1 MKSNITTGQG
11 DAGRTTALDGSAV
24 DKSHPIMNAVGTL
37 DALRAQTALLRL
49 QLQEK
54 CPEELSEINFL
65 LFLLRTFFLIGTAI
79 SDPHG
84 RKPECRHSEITQEH
98 LERLESEQE
107 RLESGLQLPRA
118 FIVSATNIVSA
129 QADITASAART
140 FERSLVALCQT
151 MPDFNNPICLAF
163 ANRLSDYFF
172 VLARHIEKGHHH
184 PVNYSS
190 LDEL

>member
-11 DAGRTTALDGSAV
+11 DTGKTTALDGSTV
-24 DKSHPIMNAVGTL
+24 DKSHPIMNAVGAL

-54 CPEELSEINFL
+54 YPEELSEANFL
-65 LFLLRTFFLIGTAI
+65 LFLLHTFFLIGTAI

-84 RKPECRHSEITQEH
+84 RTPKGRHSEITQEH
-98 LERLESEQE
+98 LDHLESEQE
-107 RLESGLQLPRA
+107 RLESGLQLPHA

-140 FERSLVALCQT
+140 FERNLVAMCQT
-151 MPDFNNPICLAF
+151 MPDFNKPVYLAF

-172 VLARHIEKGHHH
+172 VLARHVEKGHHH
-184 PVNYSS
+184 PVNYDSFKK
-190 LDEL
+190 L